1 MDIAYQNHMAE
12 KNSRSFTDIVKTYGS
27 QLLRFVKGK
36 VKKAEDAEDILQ
48 EVWYQLSRLTNMD
61 ELENASAWL
70 YAVTR
75 NKITDSYRKKKSE
88 SLDELLEGD
97 DEGESAFPVRQFLLA
112 DDSNNAEL
120 KLFKDIFWD
129 ELMKALEELPEKQ
142 RRVFILNE
150 MEEKTLQEIADM
162 ENENLKTIISRKGYA
177 VKHLRLRLRSL
188 YEELKF

>member
-36 VKKAEDAEDILQ
+36 VKKTGDAEDILQ
-48 EVWYQLSRLTNMD
+48 EVWYQFSRLTNMD
-61 ELENASAWL
+61 ELENAGAWL

-75 NKITDSYRKKKSE
+75 NKITDSYRKKKNE
-88 SLDELLEGD
+88 SLDDMIDGGD
-97 DEGESAFPVRQFLLA
+97 DSESSFPIRQFLLA
-112 DDSNNAEL
+112 DDSNNPEL

-129 ELMKALEELPEKQ
+129 ELMKALEELPDKQ
-142 RRVFILNE
+142 RRVFVLNE
-150 MEEKTLQEIADM
+150 LEEKTLQEIAVM
-162 ENENLKTIISRKGYA
+162 EDENLKTIISRKGYA
-177 VKHLRLRLRSL
+177 VKHLRVRLRSL